1 MAIKQFKA
9 LHAPN
14 IRVLLAQSNE
24 LDITKEDVVSLLR
37 EGELFILVYFK

>member
-14 IRVLLAQSNE
+14 IRALLAQANE

>member
-1 MAIKQFKA
+1 MAIKKLKA

-14 IRVLLAQSNE
+14 IRVLLAQANE
-24 LDITKEDVVSLLR
+24 IDITKEDIVSLVR

>member
-14 IRVLLAQSNE
+14 VRVLLAQANE
-24 LDITKEDVVSLLR
+24 LDITKEDVVSVLR
-37 EGELFILVYFK
+37 EGELFIVVYFK

>member
-14 IRVLLAQSNE
+14 IRVLLSYANE
-24 LDITKEDVVSLLR
+24 LDITKEEVVSLVR

>member
-1 MAIKQFKA
+1 MATKQFKA

-14 IRVLLAQSNE
+14 IRVLLAQANE
-24 LDITKEDVVSLLR
+24 IDITKEDIVSLVR

>member
-9 LHAPN
+9 LHATN
-14 IRVLLAQSNE
+14 IRVLLAQANE

>member
-1 MAIKQFKA
+1 MVTKQFKA

-14 IRVLLAQSNE
+14 IRVLLAQANE
-24 LDITKEDVVSLLR
+24 LGITKEDIVSLVR

>member
-9 LHAPN
+9 LHAQN
-14 IRVLLAQSNE
+14 IRVLLAQANE
-24 LDITKEDVVSLLR
+24 LDITKEDIVSLVR

>member
-14 IRVLLAQSNE
+14 IRVLLAHANE
-24 LDITKEDVVSLLR
+24 LEITKEDIVSIVR
-37 EGELFILVYFK
+37 EGESFILVYFK

>member
-1 MAIKQFKA
+1 MATKQFKA

-14 IRVLLAQSNE
+14 IRVLLAQANE
-24 LDITKEDVVSLLR
+24 LDITKEDIVSLVR